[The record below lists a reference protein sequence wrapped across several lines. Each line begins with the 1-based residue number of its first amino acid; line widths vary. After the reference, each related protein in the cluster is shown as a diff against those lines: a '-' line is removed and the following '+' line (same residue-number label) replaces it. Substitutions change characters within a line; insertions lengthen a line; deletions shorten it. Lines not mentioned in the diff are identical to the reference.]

1 MLNYKFLIMD
11 NQKRID
17 KGNVKLS
24 THNSKLK
31 TASMSDSA
39 DTSCP
44 LQGRSK
50 NIPSGRKIQ
59 INRSDDKGVKIYNR
73 KYSRGPW
80 KVSLSGKY
88 SILSSGKR
96 FAEKL
101 Y

>member
-1 MLNYKFLIMD
+1 MD

-44 LQGRSK
+44 LQGKSIKPAGRAQV
-50 NIPSGRKIQ
+50 NGRDNLPIP
-59 INRSDDKGVKIYNR
+59 VKVEFDVHYLEA
-73 KYSRGPW
+73 
-80 KVSLSGKY
+80 SLPDV
-88 SILSSGKR
+88 
-96 FAEKL
+96 
-101 Y
+101 